1 VTTAV
6 TRRRT
11 PEGAVLEALTI
22 PPSDLSTIRGRIARH
37 AHPADSQPPSP
48 SVHPQATA
56 DSPGAGRL
64 GLVRT
69 PRTALKRLVRPLA
82 AAAALVTAATAITLG
97 AAGGAAAEPAHHGA
111 TPPIKHVWLIIL
123 ENKSYEA
130 SFTGL
135 NQNSYLWKTLPTY
148 GALLRQYYGTGHFSQ
163 DNYLS
168 MVSGQ
173 GASPGPQA
181 DCPLYN
187 PTGPLQK
194 VADGQY
200 KILQD
205 TKNAD
210 GTYSNGSKQPGCV
223 FGSQVP
229 TLFNQLDAAKVSWK
243 GYMQDMGNDP
253 SREQTTCGA
262 PVGGVSAT
270 TPDPGAAEGPYA
282 SPASLQN
289 PSTTV
294 DDQYVPKHNPFPWF
308 GSLLSNG
315 DCAKKV
321 VPLAENL
328 LHDLRSERTTP
339 AFSWIS
345 PNNCSDAHD
354 ATCKGDNLSG
364 GSNAL
369 TGAKKTPANT
379 QGGLYAS
386 DLFLQ
391 QVVPAIMRSKA
402 YQDGGM
408 IDITF
413 DEGFPPYKIYGN
425 SIADQRYAADS
436 GLGTVTG
443 AANTTNN
450 GASVESQANTAQS
463 VVACCNELPGPN
475 TTQPGF
481 QAFNQDTTPG
491 GGITGSVLISPYI
504 TPGSVTD
511 QPYNHYSWLR
521 SMEDLFGIHRGGT
534 DGMGHLGY
542 AAADGLRPFGPDV
555 FNNPSGR
562 VLKPRPSGTGGVY
575 AAVAGVHELD
585 RPVSYEPIDR

>member
-1 VTTAV
+1 VT
-6 TRRRT
+6 
-11 PEGAVLEALTI
+11 P
-22 PPSDLSTIRGRIARH
+22 
-37 AHPADSQPPSP
+37 
-48 SVHPQATA
+48 
-56 DSPGAGRL
+56 
-64 GLVRT
+64 T
-69 PRTALKRLVRPLA
+69 PRRLRRALIALLA
-82 AAAALVTAATAITLG
+82 AAVPLVALTGAALAPAHGGHATAY
-97 AAGGAAAEPAHHGA
+97 A
-111 TPPIKHVWLIIL
+111 PPKIKHVWLIVL

-135 NQNSYLWKTLPTY
+135 NKNSYLWKTLPTY
-148 GALLRQYYGTGHFSQ
+148 GALLRQYYGTGHFSE

-168 MVSGQ
+168 LASGQ
-173 GASPGPQA
+173 APSPGPQA
-181 DCPLYN
+181 DCPIYN

-205 TKNAD
+205 TAKAD
-210 GTYSNGSKQPGCV
+210 GTYYNGSKQPGCV
-223 FGSQVP
+223 FGKQVP
-229 TLFNQLDAAKVSWK
+229 TLFDQLDSKHVSWK

-270 TPDPGAAEGPYA
+270 TVDPGGAEGPYA
-282 SPASLQN
+282 APGSLQS
-289 PSTTV
+289 PTKTV

-321 VPLAENL
+321 VPLVKNL
-328 LHDLRSERTTP
+328 QHDLAHESSTP
-339 AFSWIS
+339 AFSWIT

-379 QGGLYAS
+379 QGGLYAA

-402 YQDGGM
+402 YQDGGL
-408 IDITF
+408 IDVTF
-413 DEGFPPYKIYGN
+413 DEGFPPYASYGN
-425 SIADQRYAADS
+425 SIADKHYAADA
-436 GLGTVTG
+436 GLGTITG
-443 AANTTNN
+443 AANSALN
-450 GASVESQANTAQS
+450 GTSVEAQANTAQS
-463 VVACCNELPGPN
+463 VVGCCNELPGPN
-475 TTQPGF
+475 TTQPGDN
-481 QAFNQDTTPG
+481 AFNQDTTPG
-491 GGITGSVLISPYI
+491 GGITGSVLLSPYI

-521 SMEDLFGIHRGGT
+521 SMEDLFGVRSGGT
-534 DGMGHLGY
+534 DGHGHIGY

-555 FNNPSGR
+555 YNNPSGR
-562 VLKPRPSGTGGVY
+562 VLKPKPAGEGGVY
-575 AAVAGVHELD
+575 TAVATLTRTE
-585 RPVSYEPIDR
+585 RPVSRAPITQDDGE